1 MELGGHAPF
10 IVFDSANVDQAVAG
24 AMASKFRNSGQ
35 VSPVV
40 FSRVCMCL
48 YFTKVLQSYSSL
60 QRKLLGS
67 FHCPSFLSFFQP
79 ILRKYPLI
87 ARDDG

>member
-35 VSPVV
+35 VSPAAIFRV
-40 FSRVCMCL
+40 RVCVRTR
-48 YFTKVLQSYSSL
+48 FTKILPPDSPPG
-60 QRKLLGS
+60 RKLVGS
-67 FHCPSFLSFFQP
+67 FRNSFFT
-79 ILRKYPLI
+79 LW
-87 ARDDG
+87 ARIS